1 MKNTTFWRRVSNL
14 TLLSTIIILLS
25 GCSLLPRLTFDRPN
39 TVPQTTEKSERHIY
53 HKTKDG
59 EIFKLDEKNYV
70 QKERKLTFQER
81 IVNFIANLKG
91 WFFWIF
97 LALLLF
103 CPTAIGGIIGWFI
116 NSVTSVYKK
125 ALNSTV
131 TAIQIAKNTD
141 GDYLKALSVEHNK
154 SPKVKKVV
162 NNLRAKISPNVPY
175 SSSIHPASSSA
186 AVVPSDIPPPH
197 SQ

>member
-1 MKNTTFWRRVSNL
+1 MRRVLNL
-14 TLLSTIIILLS
+14 TLLASIILLS

-59 EIFKLDEKNYV
+59 EVFKLDEKNYV
-70 QKERKLTFQER
+70 QQERKLTLQER
-81 IVNFIANLKG
+81 LANFIANLKG

-97 LALLLF
+97 LALLFF
-103 CPTAIGGIIGWFI
+103 CPTAIGGIIGWI
-116 NSVTSVYKK
+116 VNSVTSIYKK

-141 GDYLKALSVEHNK
+141 GDYLKALNIEHNK
-154 SPKVKKVV
+154 NPNVRRLI
-162 NNLRAKISPNVPY
+162 NDLRAKISPNVPY
-175 SSSIHPASSSA
+175 SSTIHPASSTS
-186 AVVPSDIPPPH
+186 AVVPSATPPPN